1 MDMSRI
7 GWITNCHKTKIDE
20 IIEDLILGF
29 PGRIIQIGRP
39 KAGKFS
45 AEQLEMGGM
54 VGLYDVDPSQA
65 DQVRGF
71 PDIRMALP
79 DTRNIPSRFKQ

>member
-1 MDMSRI
+1 MSHV
-7 GWITNCHKTKIDE
+7 GWITNCFKNDIDE
-20 IIEDLILGF
+20 NIEALILGF

-39 KAGKFS
+39 KAGVYS
-45 AEQLEMGGM
+45 AEQLEMGGV
-54 VGLYDVDPSQA
+54 VGLYDIDPSQA

-79 DTRNIPSRFKQ
+79 DARNMPSKLKA